1 MANLV
6 IAMNKSVDSIKGD
19 VFDVDIRRRNT
30 LSTEQSQLFEC
41 VERLR
46 QKLLN
51 IVEMKNVETFS

>member
-6 IAMNKSVDSIKGD
+6 IAMYKSVDSIKGD
-19 VFDVDIRRRNT
+19 VFDGDIRRRNT
-30 LSTEQSQLFEC
+30 LSTEQSQLFES

-46 QKLLN
+46 PKLSN